1 MKTKSKYKRKRALHG
16 TETAHKTATE
26 NLKHSAIE
34 TGKDLLIGVIGGGIV
49 GAVIGK
55 PALLIGVG
63 VTGYGH
69 YAKKPALT
77 TFGIGMMASSGITS
91 GGKTTQGIDGF
102 TAEDVKARI
111 MNFKDSLT
119 SRLFLDKIIKKK
131 DATEQT
137 QKTEETD
144 NGSNGVG
151 EVQYFTYPNQNKE
164 LDFSA
169 LDNLEKQIHQSGV
182 NYQKSIQ
189 GTEEDTMQGNE
200 EDNMQGNEDD
210 TMQGNEDSL
219 DNY

>member
-16 TETAHKTATE
+16 TDTAHKTESE

-77 TFGIGMMASSGITS
+77 TFGIGMMASSGFS
-91 GGKTTQGIDGF
+91 GNTTQGVDGF
-102 TAEDVKARI
+102 NMEDAKARV
-111 MNFKDSLT
+111 MNFKESIT

-131 DATEQT
+131 ETTEQT
-137 QKTEETD
+137 DKGT
-144 NGSNGVG
+144 NGVG

-169 LDNLEKQIHQSGV
+169 LDNLEKQIVKSGV
-182 NYQKSIQ
+182 DYQKSIQ
-189 GTEEDTMQGNE
+189 GTMDEEEMQGSPEEDTE
-200 EDNMQGNEDD
+200 FS
-210 TMQGNEDSL
+210 TAS
-219 DNY
+219 Y